1 MIDSTWGKTKL
12 PKQCWNGVVGGA
24 SGIEPAGCFPSA
36 QHFSKGR
43 KSLYFVLCT
52 GVTRCNEVSPF
63 FLRNIYYWPSDF
75 VSVNKIAKR
84 ELGQYPVIF
93 TELAWSIKDLLYGTK
108 KHWKNY
114 LRTCLFSSTEKE
126 ASYLQKCWRVSIFSF
141 SSSIPT
147 EKSQKILLS
156 SRKIFLRKKTFV
168 QPFGIWRNFIVGTK

>member
-12 PKQCWNGVVGGA
+12 LRDRTRGILPFDTNAPNSSAKAENHCSLFFVQA
-24 SGIEPAGCFPSA
+24 S
-36 QHFSKGR
+36 Q
-43 KSLYFVLCT
+43 
-52 GVTRCNEVSPF
+52 GVTKCHLF

-75 VSVNKIAKR
+75 VSVHKIAKR
-84 ELGQYPVIF
+84 ELGQYPAIF

-108 KHWKNY
+108 KRWKNY

-126 ASYLQKCWRVSIFSF
+126 SSYLQKCWRVSIFSF

-168 QPFGIWRNFIVGTK
+168 QPLGIWRNFIVGTK